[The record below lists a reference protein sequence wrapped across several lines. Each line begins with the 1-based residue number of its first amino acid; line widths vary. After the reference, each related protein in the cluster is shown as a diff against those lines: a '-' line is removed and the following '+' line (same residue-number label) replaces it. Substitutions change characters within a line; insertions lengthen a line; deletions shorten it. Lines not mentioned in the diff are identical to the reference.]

1 MATLGR
7 VAPEL
12 PARDL
17 QRALDFYEQ
26 KLGFQVSMRMPE
38 YANVER
44 DGIAIH
50 LFYEEAADHSPA
62 GVHIFTTDIEE
73 LCAEFQR
80 RGVHLTQE
88 IARKPWGNRD
98 FRVKDE
104 SGNELKFTEPLSE

>member
-1 MATLGR
+1 MATLSR
-7 VAPEL
+7 VSPEL

-17 QRALDFYEQ
+17 SGALDFYEQ
-26 KLGFQVSMRMPE
+26 KLGFQVAMRMPE
-38 YANVER
+38 YAIVER
-44 DGIAIH
+44 DGVAIH
-50 LFYEEAADHSPA
+50 LFCGEAPNHSPA

-80 RGVHLTQE
+80 RGVRLSQE

-104 SGNELKFTEPLSE
+104 SGNELKFTEPLPD